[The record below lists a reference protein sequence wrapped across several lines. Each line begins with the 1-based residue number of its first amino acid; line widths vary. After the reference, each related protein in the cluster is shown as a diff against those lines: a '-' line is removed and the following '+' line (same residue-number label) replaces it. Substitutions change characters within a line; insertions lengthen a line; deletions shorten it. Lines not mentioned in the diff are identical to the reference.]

1 MNSMDAKQKKFL
13 WISIGLS
20 LAVLLIVILLTFDE
34 NTITAIQQLNP
45 AYLLLAFMMHMLAMG
60 FWAARI
66 VVMCRSLGY
75 KVPFGHS
82 LNMVCA
88 GQLIAAITPSQ
99 VGGEPVRIHE
109 LYKADMPVADATAV
123 VLIERLM
130 EAVLMV
136 LGVIFAMSIF
146 SFVYSDGVI
155 PQGLIIAAWCGTAFF
170 TGLLLL
176 LVIIMRKPALI
187 KRIALKVGGL
197 FMKKMN
203 PAAVE
208 KITGQILDG
217 VDEFYT
223 TFRLFAGKA
232 KWGLFIGFILT
243 FCLWACEYSVASII
257 LMGLGYPP
265 NVLLSIVFQLIIA
278 VIMMVPLTPG
288 AAGIAELAY
297 AGFYAT
303 IIPSSVVGLFVVLL
317 RMILYYSNI
326 LIGFIASFLI
336 VKREAANKKVI
347 REDG

>member
-1 MNSMDAKQKKFL
+1 MDAKQKKFL

-20 LAVLLIVILLTFDE
+20 LAVLLIVVLLTFNED
-34 NTITAIQQLNP
+34 TIIAIQQLNP
-45 AYLLLAFMMHMLAMG
+45 LYLLLAFMIHMLAMC

-88 GQLIAAITPSQ
+88 GQLVAAITPSQ
-99 VGGEPVRIHE
+99 IGGEPVRIHE
-109 LYKADMPVADATAV
+109 LYKANMPVADATAV

-136 LGVIFAMSIF
+136 LGVIFAMGLF
-146 SFVYSDGVI
+146 SFVYNNGEI
-155 PQGLIIAAWCGTAFF
+155 PEGLIIAAWCGTAFF
-170 TGLLLL
+170 TGLLII
-176 LVIIMRKPALI
+176 LVAVMRKPALI
-187 KRIALKVGGL
+187 KKLSLKIGGL

-203 PAAVE
+203 PEKIE
-208 KITGQILDG
+208 KITEQINDG
-217 VDEFYT
+217 VDQFYN

-232 KWGLFIGFILT
+232 KWGLFIGFLLT
-243 FCLWACEYSVASII
+243 LGLWACEYSVASII
-257 LMGLGYPP
+257 LVGLGYPP

-297 AGFYAT
+297 AGFYSL

-326 LIGFIASFLI
+326 LIGSIASFRI

-347 REDG
+347 SDDV

>member
-1 MNSMDAKQKKFL
+1 
-13 WISIGLS
+13 
-20 LAVLLIVILLTFDE
+20 
-34 NTITAIQQLNP
+34 
-45 AYLLLAFMMHMLAMG
+45 
-60 FWAARI
+60 
-66 VVMCRSLGY
+66 
-75 KVPFGHS
+75 
-82 LNMVCA
+82 MVCA

-109 LYKADMPVADATAV
+109 LYKADVPVADATAV

-136 LGVIFAMSIF
+136 LGVIFAMGLF
-146 SFVYSDGVI
+146 SFVYNNGEI
-155 PQGLIIAAWCGTAFF
+155 PEGLIIIAWCGTAFF
-170 TGLLLL
+170 VGL
-176 LVIIMRKPALI
+176 LVILVAIMRKPALI
-187 KRIALKVGGL
+187 KKIALKIGGL

-203 PAAVE
+203 PEKVE
-208 KITGQILDG
+208 KITGQILEG
-217 VDEFYT
+217 VDQFYN

-232 KWGLFIGFILT
+232 KWGLLIGFLLT
-243 FCLWACEYSVASII
+243 FGLWACEYSVASII

-297 AGFYAT
+297 AGFYSL
-303 IIPSSVVGLFVVLL
+303 IIPSSVVGLFVILL

-336 VKREAANKKVI
+336 VKREAANKKVLS
-347 REDG
+347 EDV